1 MSTSKIA
8 SVQTL
13 ENAFLRRLGA
23 KKDDATVA
31 ALAEELL
38 EESRQSTQ
46 GNRSGEATY
55 RTVAAAEEAM
65 WMLRQFESQ
74 MKAFPQTRKVLWGS
88 IVEGWLADPI
98 GLIQEKEKDFA
109 RFLAGAEED
118 DCLEFLLGR
127 IRQGLDSINNV
138 LARKKVVQ
146 FLHYRAAEDND
157 RVVSAVSKTLGR
169 YMTLDQLVF
178 VSHVLERIEGNGQT
192 PLALQLTAPVVA
204 KQAERAMQTSA
215 TLSDLCREYESVDRF
230 RRPDC
235 VEVRAIGSVVIV
247 WKMGTNLGVLSDD
260 LKKDAERHLEKMA
273 EIAIHWKEKHQTHP
287 SLSVEL
293 VREVVLHG
301 SGSDKPVVLT
311 KTIKLK

>member
-1 MSTSKIA
+1 MTSTTTEDSIKPSTTKLLQNMLQVIYFRKEDNRSLSRDPEHGIDFCKIKPDNGFK
-8 SVQTL
+8 V
-13 ENAFLRRLGA
+13 NFLKKLKNELG
-23 KKDDATVA
+23 VIPLLVL
-31 ALAEELL
+31 LAGLGFVIFIL
-38 EESRQSTQ
+38 AVTSLPLRNQQ

-88 IVEGWLADPI
+88 IIEGWLADPI

-215 TLSDLCREYESVDRF
+215 TLSDLCRE
-230 RRPDC
+230 
-235 VEVRAIGSVVIV
+235 I
-247 WKMGTNLGVLSDD
+247 
-260 LKKDAERHLEKMA
+260 
-273 EIAIHWKEKHQTHP
+273 
-287 SLSVEL
+287 
-293 VREVVLHG
+293 
-301 SGSDKPVVLT
+301 
-311 KTIKLK
+311 